1 MDRLKRGDVVVV
13 ALAGDYGK
21 PRPALI
27 IQSDLFNETHASIT
41 VVPVTSTIV
50 DAPLFRLTVE
60 PSRGNGLRSLSQLMI
75 DKVTTVSRT
84 RITQSIGRLEDDLMV
99 RVSRALAL
107 WVGIAV

>member
-13 ALAGDYGK
+13 ALPGDYGK

-50 DAPLFRLTVE
+50 DAPLLRLTVE

>member
-1 MDRLKRGDVVVV
+1 MKRGDVVVV

>member
-1 MDRLKRGDVVVV
+1 MKRGDVVVV
-13 ALAGDYGK
+13 ALPGDYGK

-75 DKVTTVSRT
+75 DKVTTVSRA